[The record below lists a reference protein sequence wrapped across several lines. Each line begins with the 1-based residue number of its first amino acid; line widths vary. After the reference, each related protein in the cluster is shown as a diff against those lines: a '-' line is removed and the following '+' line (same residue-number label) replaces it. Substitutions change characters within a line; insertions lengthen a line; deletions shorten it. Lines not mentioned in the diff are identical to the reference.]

1 MDGESIG
8 GILRGARDVARE
20 EIFTDLMNRGV
31 MLRQGA
37 WKFVLN
43 WKPLSGD
50 VRDLDELYNLADDP
64 HEEHNLAYRDRARA
78 ASMRDRIL
86 SWLEETGHPYVNT
99 IREQAF
105 REPS

>member
-1 MDGESIG
+1 M
-8 GILRGARDVARE
+8 RE

-43 WKPLSGD
+43 WKPSGGD
-50 VRDLDELYNLADDP
+50 WRISDVADESGVRDLDELYNLANDP
-64 HEEHNLAYRDRARA
+64 NEEHNLAYRDRARA
-78 ASMRDRIL
+78 ALMRDRIL

-99 IREQAF
+99 IRELAL

>member
-1 MDGESIG
+1 M
-8 GILRGARDVARE
+8 
-20 EIFTDLMNRGV
+20 
-31 MLRQGA
+31 
-37 WKFVLN
+37 
-43 WKPLSGD
+43 
-50 VRDLDELYNLADDP
+50 RDLDELYNLADDP
-64 HEEHNLAYRDRARA
+64 HEEHNLAYRDRAQA